1 MATQSSWD
9 DPGTDPGAGN
19 RKAVPNATISSS
31 MMNWILYTIS
41 MIDLPDLDGRLSNA
55 ETELQNARGSAA
67 SLDARLDA
75 FLNEDGTPKKSQL
88 EQGGAHELVGI
99 VLQGADASK
108 PAAGIAGRFWL
119 STDTKAFY
127 YDDGTQWVLI
137 GKLAGLDL
145 SNHGARHKAGG
156 PDAIL
161 PDTIANVLTDHDLAN
176 HTALGLEETAN
187 KGVANGYCELDANA
201 LVPVSR
207 IPSLTRSKISDF
219 FSSPFWGN
227 IPDKPSTFPPSAHT
241 HPVAD
246 LTDHTKAVHDS
257 LGIDAATLGGK
268 TVTDIISLL
277 PQRDAAGN
285 VVYNST
291 PDVDDTVSSG
301 NTSTTGA
308 WIDLYTV
315 TWNKAENVVW
325 AKFEYQ
331 NSGDTDVNGFL
342 SGSTRIKLTD
352 GVNVIYSASSAVSTS
367 WITRS
372 VQVRVRQ
379 LAAGSISVTVQGYL
393 SQGDLLSARYMKIMR
408 NLTEA
413 E

>member
-1 MATQSSWD
+1 MVQASWD

-31 MMNWILYTIS
+31 MMNWILYTIANV
-41 MIDLPDLDGRLSNA
+41 DLPDLDGRLGNA

-99 VLQGADASK
+99 VLQGTDASK
-108 PAAGIAGRFWL
+108 PAASVAGRFWL

-137 GKLAGLDL
+137 GKLGGLDL

-241 HPVAD
+241 HVKSEI
-246 LTDHTKAVHDS
+246 TDFPAIEELLYYQPYYAYTPSSSVYFGTNEYFILKTFDS
-257 LGIDAATLGGK
+257 GATYKFLVWIGNMERTYAGIK
-268 TVTDIISLL
+268 I
-277 PQRDAAGN
+277 
-285 VVYNST
+285 
-291 PDVDDTVSSG
+291 
-301 NTSTTGA
+301 
-308 WIDLYTV
+308 
-315 TWNKAENVVW
+315 
-325 AKFEYQ
+325 
-331 NSGDTDVNGFL
+331 VNE
-342 SGSTRIKLTD
+342 TD
-352 GVNVIYSASSAVSTS
+352 GVTIAEWKYANGDFTSGVHEFTVPFSSTDA
-367 WITRS
+367 
-372 VQVRVRQ
+372 
-379 LAAGSISVTVQGYL
+379 
-393 SQGDLLSARYMKIMR
+393 GDLMRFYFANDANYTVLLRGMKVYAIR
-408 NLTEA
+408 
-413 E
+413 